1 MDFVKLLKHKLR
13 LLSKIIYFSSIVKTK
28 PDMKFLTF
36 STIALSFLISCTE
49 KPSKKATG
57 EITTTP
63 APATTASAPTAV
75 PPPPAATPAAEPAAA
90 HAPTKGT
97 TVNPASL
104 NLAGK
109 WSVAQYYGE
118 KEAKA
123 FLGKA
128 VLNITAD
135 KIIRQ
140 FGAKADT
147 CTYASAEKIEQ
158 TFTAFL
164 EGSNVKV
171 AGATPNITA
180 VRLTGAGGECLG
192 LGLFNKS
199 ILVWEDGGLFELQ
212 KK

>member
-1 MDFVKLLKHKLR
+1 
-13 LLSKIIYFSSIVKTK
+13 
-28 PDMKFLTF
+28 MKFLTF
-36 STIALSFLISCTE
+36 STIALSLLMSCTE

-57 EITTTP
+57 EVTTTP
-63 APATTASAPTAV
+63 ATTAPA

-118 KEAKA
+118 KDAKA

-147 CTYASAEKIEQ
+147 CTYASAEKIDQ

-164 EGSNVKV
+164 EGSTVKV

-192 LGLFNKS
+192 LGVFNKS

>member
-1 MDFVKLLKHKLR
+1 M
-13 LLSKIIYFSSIVKTK
+13 SKIIYFLSIVKTK
-28 PDMKFLTF
+28 PDMRFLT
-36 STIALSFLISCTE
+36 LSFIAASFLMSCTE
-49 KPSKKATG
+49 KPNKKATADVA
-57 EITTTP
+57 TTTTT
-63 APATTASAPTAV
+63 APAAATPA
-75 PPPPAATPAAEPAAA
+75 PPPPAATPAAEPAAVHTPA
-90 HAPTKGT
+90 KGT
-97 TVNPASL
+97 TVNPATL
-104 NLAGK
+104 NLTGK

-118 KEAKA
+118 KDAKS
-123 FLGKA
+123 FIGKA

-135 KIIRQ
+135 KIMRQ

-164 EGSNVKV
+164 EGSNIKV

-180 VRLTGAGGECLG
+180 VRLAGAGGECLG